1 MKQTLCTLIVLW
13 KISTLVSWYPY
24 TYVTQVLLSFV
35 INFADLYG
43 LLFFLRVEPYV
54 SEGWWKT
61 LLWKPF
67 AEGNWAPMLKACSK
81 LLWRNSKLDV
91 AEEVR
96 ESVLI
101 G

>member
-1 MKQTLCTLIVLW
+1 M
-13 KISTLVSWYPY
+13 
-24 TYVTQVLLSFV
+24 
-35 INFADLYG
+35 
-43 LLFFLRVEPYV
+43 EPYV
-54 SEGWWKT
+54 SEGWWKA

-96 ESVLI
+96 ESTLI
-101 G
+101 GQNLLGIVSPHVVAITASL